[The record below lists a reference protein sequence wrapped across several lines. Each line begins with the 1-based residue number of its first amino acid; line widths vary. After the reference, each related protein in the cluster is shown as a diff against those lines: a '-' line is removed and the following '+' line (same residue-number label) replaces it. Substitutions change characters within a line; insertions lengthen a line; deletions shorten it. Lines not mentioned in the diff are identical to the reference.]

1 MRISQYVTIA
11 SLKQEYVTW
20 QVYIS
25 WKRTTKNEKWWNLGY
40 TTENM
45 GQIEDMGKFIFVVKN
60 VVIHKNTSLKMWNI
74 TFFRFFKCNYK
85 IKK

>member
-40 TTENM
+40 ATQKT
-45 GQIEDMGKFIFVVKN
+45 GQIEDI
-60 VVIHKNTSLKMWNI
+60 WNFGWI
-74 TFFRFFKCNYK
+74 KKDRK
-85 IKK
+85 IKY

>member
-1 MRISQYVTIA
+1 MRMSQYVTIA

-40 TTENM
+40 ATKKT
-45 GQIEDMGKFIFVVKN
+45 GQTEDMGKFE
-60 VVIHKNTSLKMWNI
+60 S
-74 TFFRFFKCNYK
+74 
-85 IKK
+85 